1 MSNTCISKSIKVKL
15 LDLSELHRQ
24 IKASLKTM
32 ELKLEISLNFQM
44 AIMKMISMPWHGKAS
59 NL

>member
-24 IKASLKTM
+24 IKTSLKTM

-44 AIMKMISMPWHGKAS
+44 VIMKMKLTEWHGKAS